1 MLDKHSIELINA
13 GVDGELDSE
22 QLKVL
27 DDLLS
32 SSSEARELHG
42 EMLRLSNFLDALP
55 DQPPPPELA
64 RQILAKIHLPRKSV
78 VFSLRNMFASFQPLA
93 VATAFA
99 AGLMLS
105 IGFYELAPRQFSTAD
120 LDTMVG
126 TAVMKKSTG
135 KVISGYQSDS
145 LVLDEKWLSGTVSL
159 QQTQGLFVLNFDL
172 DSAAQVEI
180 GLVLQEAGLA
190 FAGIAREAG
199 QQGSV
204 NEEFKVSGGTLR
216 MGNQG
221 RQSFVIFLRNTA
233 NQDSGKDINIEFSSG
248 NERVVKGLSSTS

>member
-1 MLDKHSIELINA
+1 MLDKHSIELING

-22 QLKVL
+22 ERKQL

-55 DQPPPPELA
+55 DQSPPPELA
-64 RQILAKIHLPRKSV
+64 RQILDKIHLPRKSAS
-78 VFSLRNMFASFQPLA
+78 FSLRGLFASFQPLP

-126 TAVMKKSTG
+126 TAIMKQSTG
-135 KVISGYQSDS
+135 NVISGRQHD
-145 LVLDEKWLSGTVSL
+145 LMVLDEEWISGTVSL
-159 QQTQGLFVLNFDL
+159 QETQGLFVLNFDL

-180 GLVLQEAGLA
+180 GLVLKEAGLA
-190 FAGIAREAG
+190 FAGIAQEAG

-204 NEEFKVSGGTLR
+204 NEEFKVSGGALR
-216 MGNQG
+216 VGNQG

-233 NQDSGKDINIEFSSG
+233 NPDSGKEINIEFSSG
-248 NERVVKGLSSTS
+248 NERVVMGLSSTS